1 MGRRHRA
8 VCKGGIPS
16 LKYGPLPSPLP
27 SSFSLILTGAL
38 KMLDV
43 KMQDVKQTDGVAGH
57 EIAGH
62 ENTGH
67 ENARHRVACT
77 SDVDVIGANSRS
89 M

>member
-16 LKYGPLPSPLP
+16 FKYGNVPSPLP

-62 ENTGH
+62 EN
-67 ENARHRVACT
+67 ARHRVAST